1 VRGAQLSGEADDSAP
16 SLWATRAAYGAAWG
30 GQLRARVVVF
40 LAAGA
45 DVNLA
50 SYAGRT
56 PLMGVAMNGH
66 VPLVRR
72 FLGAGAQLKRPQER
86 TRERERG
93 ERGPG
98 GLTFGGEE
106 EGTA

>member
-1 VRGAQLSGEADDSAP
+1 VQHTALRGAGNYGHEA
-16 SLWATRAAYGAAWG
+16 
-30 GQLRARVVVF
+30 VVEVL

-86 TRERERG
+86 TRERERE
-93 ERGPG
+93 ERE
-98 GLTFGGEE
+98 GLVDSHLEVRRREQREPFRSLRTL
-106 EGTA
+106 